1 MEEREFNVTGVC
13 VPNMHYMVDI
23 SNKMEQI
30 KALID
35 KRDYFTIN
43 RARQYGKTTT
53 LHALKNMLDDEYVIV
68 SLTFE
73 GLGEEL
79 EAPESFCQTFMEI
92 VQEALAF
99 TKASDDYINSW
110 IDLNVKSFRQLS
122 RHITKMCREKKLV
135 LMIDEVDK
143 ISNNRVFLDFL
154 SMLRKKYLARNKN
167 EDFTFHSVILAG
179 VYDIKNLRWKI
190 KERSGDNTESS
201 ENKIYNSPWNIA
213 TTFEVDMSFNPE
225 EISTMLTEYE
235 TDHQTGMNISEV
247 ARHIHFYTAGYPFLV
262 SRICQHIHH
271 KLDKN
276 WSKDGIQNAI
286 KIIVEE
292 PSTLLED
299 LYNNVKSNQEL
310 SILID
315 QLLLRGEKIPFNL
328 GVSEISLG
336 VMYGYFTK
344 TVERGLVISNKIFEM
359 VLTEYFVVRNKLDN
373 PDTKIPE
380 FQEEII
386 NDKQF
391 NMQLAL
397 EKFFEHYPLVY
408 NAKTA
413 EFLEREGRLLFLTY
427 LIPIL
432 NGKGF
437 YYIESQTLSET
448 RMDLVINYGGQEFIL
463 ELKKWKGQA
472 RHEDAYAQLSGYL
485 DTRSLATGYLL
496 TFDFRQKKQPKAGW
510 IKYEDKEIFDVIV

>member
-1 MEEREFNVTGVC
+1 M
-13 VPNMHYMVDI
+13 
-23 SNKMEQI
+23 
-30 KALID
+30 
-35 KRDYFTIN
+35 
-43 RARQYGKTTT
+43 
-53 LHALKNMLDDEYVIV
+53 
-68 SLTFE
+68 
-73 GLGEEL
+73 
-79 EAPESFCQTFMEI
+79 CQ
-92 VQEALAF
+92 
-99 TKASDDYINSW
+99 
-110 IDLNVKSFRQLS
+110 
-122 RHITKMCREKKLV
+122 EKKLV
-135 LMIDEVDK
+135 LMIDEVDQ

-154 SMLRKKYLARNKN
+154 SMLRKKYLARNQNK
-167 EDFTFHSVILAG
+167 DFTFHSVILAG

-190 KERSGDNTESS
+190 KERSGDNAESP

-235 TDHQTGMNISEV
+235 TDHQTGMNISEI
-247 ARHIHFYTAGYPFLV
+247 ARHIHFYTSGYPFLV

-299 LYNNVKSNQEL
+299 LYNNVKSNKEL
-310 SILID
+310 SKLI
-315 QLLLRGEKIPFNL
+315 QRLLLIGEKIAFNP
-328 GVSEISLG
+328 GISEISLG
-336 VMYGYFTK
+336 TMYGYFTK
-344 TVERGLVISNKIFEM
+344 DSQRGLVISNKIFEG
-359 VLTEYFVVRNKLDN
+359 VLMNYFIDRNNLDN
-373 PDTKIPE
+373 PDTKISGLR
-380 FQEEII
+380 EEII
-386 NDKQF
+386 DNKQF

-397 EKFFEHYPLVY
+397 EKFSEHYPLVY

-432 NGKGF
+432 NGQGF

-448 RMDLVINYGGQEFIL
+448 RMDLVINYHGQEFIL
-463 ELKKWKGQA
+463 ELKKWKGQV

-485 DTRSLATGYLL
+485 DTRKIDTGYLL
-496 TFDFRQKKQPKAGW
+496 TFDFRQKKQPKAEW
-510 IKYEDKEIFDVIV
+510 IQYEEKKIFDVIV